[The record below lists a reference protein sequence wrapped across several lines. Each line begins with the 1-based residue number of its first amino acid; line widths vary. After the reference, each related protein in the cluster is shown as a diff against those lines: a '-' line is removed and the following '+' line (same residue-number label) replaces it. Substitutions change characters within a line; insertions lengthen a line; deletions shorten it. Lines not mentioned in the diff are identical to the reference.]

1 MEKFPKFQEYQ
12 NVVVSGSLTGIGDV
26 KGLITEVKYYEIDE
40 SFYYNVKCFG
50 VNEIFFSHEKFLSLE
65 REIK

>member
-12 NVVVSGSLTGIGDV
+12 NVIVSGNLTGIGDV
-26 KGLITEVKYYEIDE
+26 EGLITEVKYYEIDD
-40 SFYYNVKCFG
+40 SFYYTVKCFN

-65 REIK
+65 GELN